1 MNPTNVDEFLRVR
14 KGKLVPYRRHDCLF
28 ARVEIFRHHGEQIYR
43 LLSGQGNGNEG
54 IPLGCVASDE
64 DEPLPPK
71 REDILFACSFAFLTV
86 GVGKDDERSEMI
98 QIQESQQH
106 SARDR
111 VDRAGLNYSS

>member
-1 MNPTNVDEFLRVR
+1 MNPTNVDEFLRVCE
-14 KGKLVPYRRHDCLF
+14 GKLVPYRRHDCLF

-71 REDILFACSFAFLTV
+71 REDILFAGSFCFSDRWRWQRRRALRDDSNSREPAAFST
-86 GVGKDDERSEMI
+86 
-98 QIQESQQH
+98 
-106 SARDR
+106 
-111 VDRAGLNYSS
+111 